1 MNKLI
6 KMKNFIPMYFKAM
19 RNKNTPKAAK
29 FLGILAIAYAILPAD
44 MIPDTIP
51 ILGILDDATI
61 LPLLIYL
68 TTKMIPED
76 IYKKEEVEII
86 EG

>member
-6 KMKNFIPMYFKAM
+6 KIKNFIPMYFKAM
-19 RNKNTPKAAK
+19 RNKNTPNAAK

-44 MIPDTIP
+44 MIPDAIP

-76 IYKKEEVEII
+76 IYNEEKVAVK
-86 EG
+86 

>member
-1 MNKLI
+1 MNKLMKI
-6 KMKNFIPMYFKAM
+6 KKFIPIYFKAM

-44 MIPDTIP
+44 VIPDTIP
-51 ILGILDDATI
+51 ILGVLDDATI

-76 IYKKEEVEII
+76 IYNEEKVAVK
-86 EG
+86 